1 MKTNILPV
9 GMTVWMSVLTATVAL
24 RASAEQMS
32 TAAKSE
38 KSYTGMVISIDP
50 QEHELRVKKWMF
62 LNKKFNLGDG
72 CAYTFANK
80 STGAI
85 GDLRPGQ
92 EVRVTY
98 QDAHGV
104 LVADRVAQQP
114 MRYEGSVKAIDPM
127 QHTLLLHVHGV
138 NKTLQIANGCKFV
151 LHNDKLGGL
160 SDIQAG
166 DYVTV
171 TYEDPNET
179 PTAQQIAQTSETFTG
194 SLTAIDLEGRTVKA
208 KELFETKKFNVG
220 DDCAIVI
227 DGKPDGKLSDLKP
240 NEKLVLSYDEI
251 NGVNVVNRI
260 APSEA
265 SPKDVVVSEPSGD
278 D

>member
-1 MKTNILPV
+1 MLA
-9 GMTVWMSVLTATVAL
+9 LTATAAL
-24 RASAEQMS
+24 RASADQV
-32 TAAKSE
+32 TPAATPE
-38 KSYTGMVISIDP
+38 KSYTGMVTSIDP
-50 QEHELRVKKWMF
+50 QEHELSVKKWMF

-72 CAYTFANK
+72 CAYTLVDK
-80 STGAI
+80 GTGAI

-92 EVRVTY
+92 KVTVRY

-104 LVADRVAQQP
+104 LVADSVAQQP
-114 MRYEGSVKAIDPM
+114 MRYEGTVKAIDPIG
-127 QHTLLLHVHGV
+127 HTLSLHRHGV
-138 NKTLQIANGCKFV
+138 DKTLQIANGCKIL
-151 LHNDKLGGL
+151 LHNGKLGVLG
-160 SDIQAG
+160 DIQAG
-166 DYVTV
+166 DYLTV
-171 TYEDPNET
+171 TYEDPNEI
-179 PTAQQIAQTSETFTG
+179 PTARQIAQTSETFTG
-194 SLTAIDLEGRTVKA
+194 SLTAIDLEGKTVKA
-208 KELFETKKFNVG
+208 KALFETKKFNVG

-251 NGVNVVNRI
+251 NGINVVNRI